1 MITITDNHA
10 ARLARLSPARVRPA
24 LADQL
29 QDHASSIAE
38 DAAFSIRDGAISGAG
53 HVASLPGEAPNA
65 DTHDLDSKIA
75 PGEVVELPDEI
86 KTSVISASDHAWI
99 ERGGSNMAPRPYL
112 APAVDRQRGSTIRG
126 LVGAMN
132 RVIRGG

>member
-1 MITITDNHA
+1 MITVTDNHG

-29 QDHASSIAE
+29 QDHAASIAE

-65 DTHDLDSKIA
+65 DTHDLDQSIH
-75 PGEVVELPDEI
+75 PGELVELPGEI
-86 KTSVISASDHAWI
+86 KTSVISSSDHAWI
-99 ERGGSNMAPRPYL
+99 ERGGANIAPRPYL
-112 APAVDRQRGSTIRG
+112 GPAVDRQRGSTIRG
-126 LVGAMN
+126 LVTAMN